1 MFAAGADWPTR
12 RRRMELAVGGL
23 PLPLGDVRVSP
34 IQLDRVPAER
44 VAPATAGQLTLLY
57 LHGGGY
63 TVGSARTHRWLGA
76 RLASRLNATGYVL
89 DYRLA
94 PEHGYPAASD
104 DALAAYRA
112 LVKVG
117 KPVVV
122 AGDSAGGGLALSV
135 ALAARAAELPA
146 PAAIGL
152 LYPWLD
158 LTAEGMA
165 ALPAAP
171 REPMLT
177 AELLGQFADAYVPES
192 QRGGERVSPLRADLT
207 GLPPIVLDACGDD
220 LLVDQARDLADRVR
234 STGGR
239 IEYREHPG
247 AFHGYH
253 ALAPL
258 VPGTTEAVDSFAQTL
273 RTAATATSR

>member
-1 MFAAGADWPTR
+1 MFADSADWPTR

-23 PLPLGDVRVSP
+23 PLPLGGVRVSP
-34 IQLDRVPAER
+34 INLGGVQAER
-44 VAPATAGQLTLLY
+44 LAPTAPDQLNLLY

-63 TVGSARTHRWLGA
+63 AVGSARTHRWLAA
-76 RLASRLNATGYVL
+76 RLASQLYATTYVL

-94 PEHGYPAASD
+94 PEHPYPAAID

-117 KPVVV
+117 NPVAVV
-122 AGDSAGGGLALSV
+122 GDSAGGGLAL
-135 ALAARAAELPA
+135 ALALACREAELPA
-146 PAAIGL
+146 PAAVGL

-158 LTAEGMA
+158 LTAEGMT

-171 REPMLT
+171 REPMLN
-177 AELLGQFADAYVPES
+177 ASLLGAFADAYGPES
-192 QRGGERVSPLRADLT
+192 VRSDQRVSPLRADLS
-207 GLPPIVLDACGDD
+207 GLPPVVLDACGDD
-220 LLVDQARDLADRVR
+220 LLVGQARDLADRVR
-234 STGGR
+234 SSGGR
-239 IEYREHPG
+239 IEFRELAD

-258 VPGTTEAVDSFAQTL
+258 LPGTVGVVDSFARTL
-273 RTAATATSR
+273 RTAAAGSR